1 MRFLYNILFNI
12 GFTLSAPWYF
22 LKMYRRGSWQA
33 GFGERFGLYD
43 AKLKQSLTNRQVVWF
58 HAVSVG
64 EVNLCTQLIKVME
77 PLLPLYKIVV
87 STTTSTGMSL
97 QRERLPAHI
106 TKINYPIDRR
116 KHIQRAIGL
125 INPEVVVLVEAEIWP
140 NFLWSLQRR
149 GVPYYLVNA
158 RLSERSFRGYRRFG
172 FLFRELFAGFEGI
185 GAQTEADAE
194 RLLQLGCRKEAIHV
208 VGSLKFDAAKLD
220 DPRPLDVASLLG
232 QLGAGVDSVVL
243 VAGSTHDGEE
253 RIVASIYLRLKA
265 RFPKLFLVLVPRHHE
280 RGAAVGEELKSLGV
294 RFVFRKDLR
303 PATRIK
309 TGELD
314 CLLVNTTGELRHFY
328 TRADIVFVGKS
339 LTAQGGQNPI
349 EPAALG
355 KAVVFGPHM
364 ENFPDIAPSFVQAQA
379 ALQVPDEA
387 GLEKAL
393 IRLIDNPAERQ
404 ALGQR
409 AQSVVRDN
417 QGSLGRTVSM
427 IMESF

>member
-1 MRFLYNILFNI
+1 
-12 GFTLSAPWYF
+12 
-22 LKMYRRGSWQA
+22 
-33 GFGERFGLYD
+33 
-43 AKLKQSLTNRQVVWF
+43 
-58 HAVSVG
+58 
-64 EVNLCTQLIKVME
+64 
-77 PLLPLYKIVV
+77 LL
-87 STTTSTGMSL
+87 
-97 QRERLPAHI
+97 E
-106 TKINYPIDRR
+106 
-116 KHIQRAIGL
+116 
-125 INPEVVVLVEAEIWP
+125 
-140 NFLWSLQRR
+140 
-149 GVPYYLVNA
+149 
-158 RLSERSFRGYRRFG
+158 
-172 FLFRELFAGFEGI
+172 
-185 GAQTEADAE
+185 
-194 RLLQLGCRKEAIHV
+194 
-208 VGSLKFDAAKLD
+208 
-220 DPRPLDVASLLG
+220 

-309 TGELD
+309 AGELD

-393 IRLIDNPAERQ
+393 IRLIENPAERQ